1 MIADGTAD
9 PVRLAAD
16 LLIEAEHGTDSSVV
30 LITTSSD
37 LADATD
43 AELVAQLADLP
54 DVRATAARSALGA
67 NGGCVLV
74 DSLDEAVAIA
84 NRYAPEHLQVAVDD
98 DDVDR
103 VVAALQNAG
112 EILVGQNTP
121 FSAAN
126 FVIGC
131 PASLAD
137 ERIRARFV
145 RHHRQRVPE
154 ADGRRQGRCA
164 GARPHGTVG
173 HRPRRSRRFSRSRG
187 RTPSAEVTHGAYA
200 RGVTSILL
208 VEDDERISEPLVRV
222 LISEGFAVTHVD
234 AARTHSAAVELSRPD
249 LVLLDLTLPDIDGLD
264 VCRKLRAEVPDLPIV
279 MLTARAEEMDV
290 IVGLSA
296 GADDYIAKPFRLAEL
311 IARVRARLRVVE
323 QATRSTPML
332 EGAGLRVDRDA
343 RRTFIDDREV
353 ELTSKEF
360 DLLALLMSRPG
371 VTFTREQIM
380 NQVWDEHWWGST
392 RTLDTHVSTLRKKI
406 GDDSDPPSI
415 VVTIRGVGFR
425 FQG

>member
-1 MIADGTAD
+1 
-9 PVRLAAD
+9 
-16 LLIEAEHGTDSSVV
+16 
-30 LITTSSD
+30 
-37 LADATD
+37 
-43 AELVAQLADLP
+43 
-54 DVRATAARSALGA
+54 
-67 NGGCVLV
+67 
-74 DSLDEAVAIA
+74 
-84 NRYAPEHLQVAVDD
+84 
-98 DDVDR
+98 
-103 VVAALQNAG
+103 
-112 EILVGQNTP
+112 
-121 FSAAN
+121 
-126 FVIGC
+126 
-131 PASLAD
+131 
-137 ERIRARFV
+137 
-145 RHHRQRVPE
+145 
-154 ADGRRQGRCA
+154 
-164 GARPHGTVG
+164 
-173 HRPRRSRRFSRSRG
+173 
-187 RTPSAEVTHGAYA
+187 
-200 RGVTSILL
+200 VTSILL

-222 LISEGFAVTHVD
+222 LVAEGFSVTHVD
-234 AARTHSAAVELSRPD
+234 LGKDALAAVDRERPD

-264 VCRKLRAEVPDLPIV
+264 VCRKLRADIPDLPIV

-290 IVGLSA
+290 IVGLGA

-323 QATRSTPML
+323 QPSRSTPML

-343 RRTFIDDREV
+343 RRTYVGSNEI

-406 GDDSDPPSI
+406 GDDTDPPAI

>member
-1 MIADGTAD
+1 M
-9 PVRLAAD
+9 
-16 LLIEAEHGTDSSVV
+16 
-30 LITTSSD
+30 
-37 LADATD
+37 
-43 AELVAQLADLP
+43 
-54 DVRATAARSALGA
+54 
-67 NGGCVLV
+67 
-74 DSLDEAVAIA
+74 
-84 NRYAPEHLQVAVDD
+84 
-98 DDVDR
+98 
-103 VVAALQNAG
+103 
-112 EILVGQNTP
+112 
-121 FSAAN
+121 
-126 FVIGC
+126 
-131 PASLAD
+131 
-137 ERIRARFV
+137 
-145 RHHRQRVPE
+145 
-154 ADGRRQGRCA
+154 
-164 GARPHGTVG
+164 
-173 HRPRRSRRFSRSRG
+173 
-187 RTPSAEVTHGAYA
+187 
-200 RGVTSILL
+200 TSILL

-222 LISEGFAVTHVD
+222 LVSEGFSVTHVD
-234 AARTHSAAVELSRPD
+234 GGKDALAAVERDRPD

-264 VCRKLRAEVPDLPIV
+264 VCRKLRAEIPDLPID

-290 IVGLSA
+290 IVGLGA

-323 QATRSTPML
+323 QTTHSTPLL

-343 RRTFIDDREV
+343 RRTFIDSREI